1 MSKTMIAAALAA
13 TATLAAGIAATAAS
27 AATPAETIAQR
38 QDNFKRMGR
47 ASKAIGDEFK
57 KPAPDLAVIRAAS
70 GALASLAPQVHR
82 WFPRGT
88 GKESGAKTG
97 ALPAIW
103 AQAPLFNT
111 KANQFTTAARAFQQA
126 ATRGNIDQI
135 KAAFPAVGGSC
146 KGCHDTFKGDK

>member
-1 MSKTMIAAALAA
+1 MTKTLITAALAA
-13 TATLAAGIAATAAS
+13 AVTIAAGVAV
-27 AATPAETIAQR
+27 AATPAETIAAR
-38 QDNFKRMGR
+38 QDSFKRLGR

-57 KPAPDLAVIRAAS
+57 KPAPDIATIRAAS
-70 GALASLAPQVHR
+70 QALASLAPQVHR

-97 ALPAIW
+97 ALPSIW
-103 AQAPLFNT
+103 QQTPLFNT
-111 KANQFTTAARAFQQA
+111 KANQFATAARGLQQA
-126 ATRGNIDQI
+126 AARGNIDQI

>member
-13 TATLAAGIAATAAS
+13 AVTLAAGVAV
-27 AATPAETIAQR
+27 AATPAETITAR
-38 QDNFKRMGR
+38 QDNFKRIGR

-57 KPAPDLAVIRAAS
+57 KPAPDIRVIRAAS
-70 GALASLAPQVHR
+70 QAIANLAPQVHR
-82 WFPRGT
+82 SFPRGT

-103 AQAPLFNT
+103 AQTPLFNT

-135 KAAFPAVGGSC
+135 KAAFPALGGAC
-146 KGCHDTFKGDK
+146 KGCHETFKGDK